1 MDIMQAIIK
10 VYMQCFCNT
19 PCLFTWCL
27 MTNRRRWSGSAAASD
42 HDIPRPV
49 LDLKLPKAEMHI
61 LARPVGCYVPA
72 DGSPI
77 KNEAVL
83 DRRRS
88 TFDTDEVCHSAAE
101 SRAN

>member
-19 PCLFTWCL
+19 PCLFS
-27 MTNRRRWSGSAAASD
+27 TNRRRWSGSAAASD
-42 HDIPRPV
+42 HDIPRPG

-61 LARPVGCYVPA
+61 LARPGGCYVPA